1 MKNTYMIGNNVT
13 FSTQWNTTC
22 TRDYGDCGF
31 VTLCFPYGNELLIS
45 LHLDVTIATVNS
57 RIFPQ
62 GWMKLEI
69 A

>member
-1 MKNTYMIGNNVT
+1 MLHSPRNGTPRVRETMET
-13 FSTQWNTTC
+13 
-22 TRDYGDCGF
+22 GF